1 MTPAT
6 ITVDASHAAPLPPA
20 VGVQA
25 DKSRLEGMFRA
36 HHQLIW
42 RTLRRLGLSP
52 DLAADT
58 TQQAYLIA
66 AERLS
71 CIREGCERAYLF
83 STAIRLAKTNFRRNR
98 RCQLDADMDAR
109 VDPRGR
115 AEQVSQQCSARQMMD
130 RVFEKSPTELTT
142 VFVLYELEGLST
154 PEIAEML
161 EIPVGTAASRLRRA
175 RETFRAAAQRMEQAS
190 PKGPRT

>member
-1 MTPAT
+1 MPALLT
-6 ITVDASHAAPLPPA
+6 AQGPRAAPLPQQLDSKA
-20 VGVQA
+20 ARQ
-25 DKSRLEGMFRA
+25 RLEGMFRS
-36 HHQLIW
+36 HHKFIW

-52 DLAADT
+52 DQAGDT

-71 CIREGCERAYLF
+71 NIREGCERAYLF

-98 RCQLDADMDAR
+98 RCQLDGDMDAR
-109 VDPRGR
+109 VDARR
-115 AEQVSQQCSARQMMD
+115 HTEQIARTVSARQMMD
-130 RVFEKSPTELTT
+130 RVFEKSPPELTT
-142 VFVLYELEGLST
+142 IFVLYELEGLST

-175 RETFRAAAQRMEQAS
+175 RQTFRAAAQRMEQAS
-190 PKGPRT
+190 PKGPVS